1 MLCAVGAVGQ
11 ERHRCCAASWLV
23 AMLLPELMNRWLLAI
38 TILLAGSGGGFAV
51 AAARALVDVPGME
64 AEAIA
69 QKAMN
74 IAASMCVYT
83 NSNFITEVLAMEK
96 ETK

>member
-1 MLCAVGAVGQ
+1 MLFCLQ
-11 ERHRCCAASWLV
+11 E
-23 AMLLPELMNRWLLAI
+23 
-38 TILLAGSGGGFAV
+38 
-51 AAARALVDVPGME
+51 AAARALVDVPSME

-69 QKAMN
+69 QKAMT

>member
-1 MLCAVGAVGQ
+1 
-11 ERHRCCAASWLV
+11 
-23 AMLLPELMNRWLLAI
+23 MLLPELMNRWLLAI